1 MNSQRRHPLADR
13 PVIDWDLVLLMEPL
27 TLAGTLVGTLLHR
40 VLSGKLLAVLL
51 VILLSVTAHATL
63 TKAMRMYE
71 AEKRY
76 IRHLKAAQAEP
87 PAGSPSRYGLGFG
100 NSQPEMVLPNIHTL
114 QSMFS
119 SDSSTTAHEGGIR
132 QATGDEREEI
142 LILNPDFRTLRT
154 DLLEQEKVTPRSKI
168 IALCCMFSVLIC
180 LNIMV
185 GGGQFESPWNIHCG
199 SISYWAI
206 HALMIVFLVASAW
219 MAQTYLIARHEI
231 KDMVRFDY
239 VHGDIKWDAKSS
251 VIYPLVFVSAGLFAG
266 LFGIGGGI
274 VIVPLLLHS
283 GVHPSV
289 A

>member
-1 MNSQRRHPLADR
+1 MSPRLAK
-13 PVIDWDLVLLMEPL
+13 PVPKKVFE
-27 TLAGTLVGTLLHR
+27 G
-40 VLSGKLLAVLL
+40 
-51 VILLSVTAHATL
+51 SVDVSPPTSL
-63 TKAMRMYE
+63 AMRMYE

-76 IRHLKAAQAEP
+76 IRHLKAAQSEP
-87 PAGSPSRYGLGFG
+87 PSGSPPRYGLNFG
-100 NSQPEMVLPNIHTL
+100 GDANHHAGDIHPI
-114 QSMFS
+114 QSIVS
-119 SDSSTTAHEGGIR
+119 SDESTTVKDEVR
-132 QATGDEREEI
+132 QATGEEREEI

-154 DLLEQEKVTPRSKI
+154 DLMEQEKVTPRSKI

-185 GGGQFESPWNIHCG
+185 GGGQFESPWNIQCG
-199 SISYWAI
+199 SISYWVI
-206 HALMIVFLVASAW
+206 HVCMVAFLIASAW

-239 VHGDIKWDAKSS
+239 VHGDIKWDARSS
-251 VIYPLVFVSAGLFAG
+251 VIYPMVFICAGLFAG
-266 LFGIGGGI
+266 MFGIGGGV